1 MRDYLGPAISL
12 ALVLSY
18 QVFLLVKLRRDPTYT
33 IQATARLARR
43 EWVSY
48 VMEDDSR
55 GLLAVQTLRNSTMAA
70 TFFAST
76 AVLLMI
82 GVLNMASQSDRL
94 IEVLHLGDKAAIIG
108 STLWTVKILLLVA
121 ILFVAFFSFALS
133 VRLLNHV
140 GYLIVP
146 RRGDTPDPA
155 AMQSAARYLLRAG
168 GAYTVGMRA
177 YYLVVPLVFWL
188 FGPELLVVSTLLLV
202 IALYRLDRAPSATA

>member
-1 MRDYLGPAISL
+1 MRDLLGPAISL

-18 QVFLLVKLRRDPTYT
+18 QAFLLVKLRRDPTYT
-33 IQATARLARR
+33 IQSTSKLARR
-43 EWVSY
+43 EWVEY

-82 GVLNMASQSDRL
+82 GVLNMASQSEHL
-94 IEVLHLGDKAAIIG
+94 VEVLHLGDPSAIVG
-108 STLWTVKILLLVA
+108 STQWTIKILLLVA

-146 RRGDTPDPA
+146 RRGGAPNPVA
-155 AMQSAARYLLRAG
+155 VQSAARYLSRAG

-188 FGPELLVVSTLLLV
+188 FGPELLVVSTVLLV
-202 IALYRLDRAPSATA
+202 AALYRLDRAPSLTS